1 MGAPASAATRRSVQR
16 ARIELRVS
24 SEVKELVQR
33 AAALEGTTTS
43 HFLVQAAKQAAEH
56 AIREHEVIRL
66 SLEDSRVF
74 AEALLNPSPPN
85 ERMRAA
91 WADHLEN
98 VEQR

>member
-1 MGAPASAATRRSVQR
+1 MSAVPAVRRMANR

-43 HFLVQAAKQAAEH
+43 HFLVEAVKQAAEF

-74 AEALLNPSPPN
+74 AEALFNPSPPN

-91 WADHLEN
+91 WEDYREN